1 MFAVIKTGGRQYRV
15 APEDVL
21 EIGKIEGQ
29 VGTIVQLG
37 DVLVLGADTPV
48 LGTPTVPGASVAAEV
63 LQHKRGAKVIAFKKR
78 RRKNSRRKRGYRDE
92 LTVLRITEILAD
104 NATPSIGPRPK
115 KETVPPGADEDDD
128 AAPKAKKTPARKP
141 AIRAAAKAA
150 AKPCEKEGGREGRD
164 AKEREEVT
172 QTIA

>member
-15 APEDVL
+15 APDDVL

-48 LGTPTVPGASVAAEV
+48 LGTPTVAGASVAAEV
-63 LQHKRGAKVIAFKKR
+63 LDHKRGPKVIAFKKR

-92 LTVLRITEILAD
+92 ITVLRITEILTD
-104 NATPSIGPRPK
+104 NAKPTVGPRPK
-115 KETVPPGADEDDD
+115 KEKVAAPAAAEGDDE
-128 AAPKAKKTPARKP
+128 APKAAKKNAAAKKP
-141 AIRAAAKAA
+141 AAKAKAA
-150 AKPCEKEGGREGRD
+150 AKKAPAKKPAAKAKTEK
-164 AKEREEVT
+164 K
-172 QTIA
+172 